1 MLLIYF
7 ISLVNEEGNDEQK
20 DASQMTKPETR
31 KRKAKMADASHAAD
45 SQADYMYGVDGGG
58 DVFEQQII
66 INS

>member
-1 MLLIYF
+1 
-7 ISLVNEEGNDEQK
+7 VNEEGNDEQK

-58 DVFEQQII
+58 GTFLS
-66 INS
+66 NKS